1 MEEGWEQ
8 AAQCLGM
15 PLTFPH
21 SERAVPYRARDGCT
35 APAWPHSAGARFPG
49 DVRGSAWRGFTF

>member
-8 AAQCLGM
+8 VAQCLGM

-21 SERAVPYRARDGCT
+21 SERAVPVPCAG
-35 APAWPHSAGARFPG
+35 WLHSAGLAAQC
-49 DVRGSAWRGFTF
+49 RG